1 MFERLKRALSGSA
14 PEPLAPQ
21 AAPTEPGRLDWMTEE
36 TPYRFRTWLKDPARR
51 GDVIEILDRRL
62 AAELTTT
69 IIDEADGRVRLDI
82 VSTFKG
88 GAAIL
93 RPLYQLLHEGVR
105 VRGFEDLD
113 RVVDIS
119 RAEFDRLADDWK
131 ARAGHRAVGRRIE
144 ALAGTGILRL
154 ALDANPGGER
164 LNGWDMIVISVG
176 RQTPGSEA
184 VLLEK
189 AVAEKDVSRAARLT
203 GAAGGRGELA
213 ELLDESF
220 EPPAELVLQLARR
233 PARVAE
239 QAFRIAEALPA
250 PLSDEL
256 TTALCVAARRG
267 SISDTAAVRA
277 LRKARPTAEVREA
290 LAAALESS
298 DADVRGLALESLGE
312 LFGVGA
318 RHYWQAWLASS
329 SAPQRM
335 AAEDVIG
342 AYGDADDVPL
352 AAEHL
357 GKIIRRK
364 SSISWEP
371 PRGNEIITLLVHHRD
386 LPAAQAALAD
396 LTKRWPKLPEELQR
410 WLKEHHPDLVP
421 REEAPSAVAGEPGD
435 EGDGEPPLTWP
446 LPEIKRQGEAFY
458 LGFWDTDL
466 FDVRD
471 RFEDLL
477 EAHSAVTIVD
487 GDREWTTAR
496 FDAPDPEAL
505 VAQLW
510 AQAQESP
517 TP

>member
-1 MFERLKRALSGSA
+1 M
-14 PEPLAPQ
+14 
-21 AAPTEPGRLDWMTEE
+21 PTTGRH
-36 TPYRFRTWLKDPARR
+36 A
-51 GDVIEILDRRL
+51 
-62 AAELTTT
+62 
-69 IIDEADGRVRLDI
+69 
-82 VSTFKG
+82 S
-88 GAAIL
+88 
-93 RPLYQLLHEGVR
+93 
-105 VRGFEDLD
+105 
-113 RVVDIS
+113 
-119 RAEFDRLADDWK
+119 
-131 ARAGHRAVGRRIE
+131 GHRAVGRRIE
-144 ALAGTGILRL
+144 ALAGEGILRL
-154 ALDANPGGER
+154 ALEANPGGER

-176 RQTPGSEA
+176 RHTLGSEA
-184 VLLEK
+184 LLLEK

-213 ELLDESF
+213 DLVDESF
-220 EPPAELVLQLARR
+220 EPPVELVLQLTRR

-256 TTALCVAARRG
+256 TTALCLAARRA

-277 LRKARPTAEVREA
+277 LRKARPTAAVQDA
-290 LAAALESS
+290 LDAALQSS
-298 DADVRGLALESLGE
+298 DTDVRQLALESLGE

-318 RHYWQAWLASS
+318 RPYWQAWLASS

-364 SSISWEP
+364 SSISWQP
-371 PRGNEIITLLVHHRD
+371 PRGNEIITLLVRHRD
-386 LPAAQAALAD
+386 LPEAQAALAD

-421 REEAPSAVAGEPGD
+421 ADGAAPVAAGEPND
-435 EGDGEPPLTWP
+435 EGEAEQPLTWP
-446 LPEIKRQGEAFY
+446 LPEIKRQGKGFY
-458 LGFWDTDL
+458 LGFWDTDM

-477 EAHSAVTIVD
+477 EAHPAVTIVD

-496 FDAPDPEAL
+496 IDSPDPDAL
-505 VAQLW
+505 VAELW
-510 AQAQESP
+510 AQAQAEVA
-517 TP
+517 TQDG